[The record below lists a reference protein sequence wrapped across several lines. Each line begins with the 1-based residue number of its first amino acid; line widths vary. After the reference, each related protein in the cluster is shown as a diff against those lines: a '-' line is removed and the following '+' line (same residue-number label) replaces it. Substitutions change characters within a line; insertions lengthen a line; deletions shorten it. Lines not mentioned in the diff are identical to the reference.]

1 VHIDRRLLG
10 WGLFLII
17 VGAIPLLVRGGYL
30 DADLVGEWPSLWPV
44 LLIGW
49 GLGLVLRRTPGELLG
64 SAISVAV
71 LGIMVGGLIATG
83 FGGLPAGGFSAIGC
97 GNGDHGTSF
106 GNRSGT
112 LGESGRVG
120 IEFNCGTLAVKTVD
134 GSDWSI
140 QGTGPDGRGPEIDA
154 DIDSVSFAP
163 KDGDFGFFEDGSE
176 WRINLPTTPVLDL
189 GVTLNAGD
197 GTVDLEGAT
206 LDSVSVTLNA
216 GSIDFALAG
225 SEALSSVSATVN
237 AGSATFDLP
246 GSVRDVNLTLNAG
259 SIEMCVPEGRHLSVT
274 WSGALGSNNFDDVG
288 LQKVDDQ
295 HWITPGVDSQ
305 LEGPMT
311 LDVSANAGSFE
322 LTLLTPGGSCNA

>member
-1 VHIDRRLLG
+1 VRIDRRLLG

-71 LGIMVGGLIATG
+71 LGIMVGGLISTG

-97 GNGDHGTSF
+97 GDGDHGTSF
-106 GNRSGT
+106 GNRPGT
-112 LGESGRVG
+112 LGDSGRVG
-120 IEFNCGTLAVKTVD
+120 IEFNCGTLAVNAVD

-140 QGTGPDGRGPEIDA
+140 HGTGPDGRGPDVDA
-154 DIDSVSFAP
+154 DVDSVSFTP

-176 WRINLPTTPVLDL
+176 WRIDLPRTPTLDL
-189 GVTLNAGD
+189 GVTLNAGE
-197 GTVDLEGAT
+197 GSVDLEGAT
-206 LDSVSVTLNA
+206 LDNVSVTLNA

-225 SEALSSVSATVN
+225 SKALSSVSATVN

-246 GSVRDVNLTLNAG
+246 EGVDDASMTLNAG
-259 SIEMCVPEGRHLSVT
+259 SIEMCVPAGTAIRIS
-274 WSGALGSNNFDDVG
+274 WSGALGSNNFDAAG
-288 LQKVDDQ
+288 LDKIDDG
-295 HWITPGVDSQ
+295 HWQTSGLSGADA
-305 LEGPMT
+305 LE
-311 LDVSANAGSFE
+311 LSVSANAGSFS
-322 LTLLTPGGSCNA
+322 LDIGGSCDA